1 MAMMA
6 VTGFGMIVQMA
17 SSNTILQKLV
27 DEDKRGRVMS
37 IYAMAFVGMAPLGSL
52 VGGALASRI
61 GAPATIMIG
70 GVSCI
75 AGSIGFA
82 AKLPSLREVA
92 RPTYVRLGIIPGK
105 E

>member
-1 MAMMA
+1 MPVHKIYKTCDRA
-6 VTGFGMIVQMA
+6 VADIFDG
-17 SSNTILQKLV
+17 
-27 DEDKRGRVMS
+27 
-37 IYAMAFVGMAPLGSL
+37 
-52 VGGALASRI
+52 
-61 GAPATIMIG
+61 ATIMIG